1 MRRPLTDPAGTFN
14 AQRDEGETYALLTP
28 SAALCNADA
37 ASTGKLEID
46 ATWTEPAGD
55 GGAAKTFTAV
65 PVQSLI
71 INRGDQTLKEIR
83 HEFGDT
89 RHRRV
94 TYAVTAVSRFRQFYA
109 ASEDDRAFLAQA
121 TLAGPVVIPSCAR
134 PPQLAVVSTRPAF
147 KWQDTVDPMP
157 AFKLVRQRLGG
168 YLRLELGRPW
178 FQTGEGEQLAV
189 IVGTDNNPPA
199 AMWPLVTQVGL
210 DATREPMPTSP
221 PPVRFPTAEV
231 FAETAGA
238 ARALIDRDSGN
249 TVMAVPFTPW
259 WHDGRWLA
267 DIALPSVAASTF
279 WPLAQ
284 LAVARYQP
292 DSRTGLELSAI
303 ARTEMVQLM
312 PPRTLTIRR
321 TGNDVFISLDG
332 PVAGAGTG
340 FPSFEFFLDRLALP
354 SGVLADGID
363 VTALGPPTD
372 GTPAWVEVPAAARSA
387 RASFISSFR
396 RIQAR
401 FASGSPKKPSSA
413 TPSSMTSCC
422 CRSRDGGHAGR
433 LGYAAF
439 LASCHF

>member
-1 MRRPLTDPAGTFN
+1 
-14 AQRDEGETYALLTP
+14 
-28 SAALCNADA
+28 
-37 ASTGKLEID
+37 
-46 ATWTEPAGD
+46 
-55 GGAAKTFTAV
+55 
-65 PVQSLI
+65 
-71 INRGDQTLKEIR
+71 
-83 HEFGDT
+83 
-89 RHRRV
+89 
-94 TYAVTAVSRFRQFYA
+94 
-109 ASEDDRAFLAQA
+109 
-121 TLAGPVVIPSCAR
+121 
-134 PPQLAVVSTRPAF
+134 
-147 KWQDTVDPMP
+147 
-157 AFKLVRQRLGG
+157 
-168 YLRLELGRPW
+168 
-178 FQTGEGEQLAV
+178 V

-279 WPLAQ
+279 WPFAQ

-372 GTPAWVEVPAAARSA
+372 GTPAWVEAPDAAGGGSLGPSEFHFVIPPDSGPVRVRVAEKTIIGDTEFNDVVLLPED
-387 RASFISSFR
+387 RAED
-396 RIQAR
+396 
-401 FASGSPKKPSSA
+401 
-413 TPSSMTSCC
+413 
-422 CRSRDGGHAGR
+422 CRP
-433 LGYAAF
+433 L
-439 LASCHF
+439 